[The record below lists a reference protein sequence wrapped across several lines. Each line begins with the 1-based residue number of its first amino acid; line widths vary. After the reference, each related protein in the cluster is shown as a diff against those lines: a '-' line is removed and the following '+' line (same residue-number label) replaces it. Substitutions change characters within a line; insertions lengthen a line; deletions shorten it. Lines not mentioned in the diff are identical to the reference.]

1 VKALASGSS
10 LQVVHQA
17 GDMGWRAVLAVREPS
32 ALASIQ
38 ARYGEQVMLVE
49 MDVTKPDTIDSAVA
63 RAEKKFGRVMT
74 S

>member
-17 GDMGWRAVLAVREPS
+17 WDMGWRAVLAVREPS

-49 MDVTKPDTIDSAVA
+49 MDVTKPDQSIAQWRA
-63 RAEKKFGRVMT
+63 RKKSSVE
-74 S
+74 

>member
-17 GDMGWRAVLAVREPS
+17 RDMGWRAVLAVREPS

-49 MDVTKPDTIDSAVA
+49 WT
-63 RAEKKFGRVMT
+63 
-74 S
+74 